1 MMAPNTERPLDGGEG
16 HAGKTARG
24 PRHGDRRTSDA
35 EGDDEDDV
43 EETRAS
49 ANQQRG

>member
-1 MMAPNTERPLDGGEG
+1 MGAKATQGKRPGDHATEI
-16 HAGKTARG
+16 
-24 PRHGDRRTSDA
+24 RRTSDA